1 MVQKRVAEECFSSKP
16 ESRNKIGMA
25 KIEMSGRSHE

>member
-16 ESRNKIGMA
+16 EGRKKIGMA
-25 KIEMSGRSHE
+25 KIEMRGRCQE